1 MAKPYVM
8 MDANK
13 ENPMRF
19 SRIPAIA
26 LAVVLSV
33 FLVSCQ
39 SFGGEVATQV
49 VTVTAEEPAVAD
61 LPPAPPM
68 EDAPVMET
76 EEIVSEPVVISK
88 SIYGYTVTVSVLDGK
103 AVVEYP
109 SVVTQD
115 DAASFY
121 AYEVEKYG
129 SYIDGITYRL
139 EDGSSTL
146 SVPLADDAIVDN
158 VPVFANDIMEYVSAL
173 LSK

>member
-1 MAKPYVM
+1 
-8 MDANK
+8 
-13 ENPMRF
+13 MRF

-39 SFGGEVATQV
+39 SLGGEVATQV

-68 EDAPVMET
+68 EDAPVMES
-76 EEIVSEPVVISK
+76 EETVSEPVVISK

-139 EDGSSTL
+139 EDGASTL
-146 SVPLADDAIVDN
+146 SVPLSDDAIVDN